1 MTNDT
6 PKNKHYLL
14 ATVQQKK
21 YAKELCNEKVKEK
34 GIYIYK
40 SCNGL
45 LALRWKDKRDVYMLS
60 IKYKTIELIK
70 VMDKLS
76 KKHGNPTM

>member
-1 MTNDT
+1 M
-6 PKNKHYLL
+6 
-14 ATVQQKK
+14 KK
-21 YAKELCNEKVKEK
+21 LKKRE
-34 GIYIYK
+34 YIYK

-76 KKHGNPTM
+76 KKHGNPTV